1 MVGVDPEKK
10 KLTGEPGR
18 EVGPV
23 KLTPESLPQVWRQ
36 IVDQAGFAT
45 KGDLQAAVAQRISG
59 PTSLVLTFPHGYNLP
74 NDARR
79 VQMEQLV
86 AKITGETWTV
96 QSELDATHP
105 VASAPAAPQES
116 PSQKRRREQEEVMKL
131 PLLAKMKETLGAAVI
146 GMDEGFGQV
155 AAATKTV
162 PVEIDEDVF
171 VETMDDD

>member
-1 MVGVDPEKK
+1 M
-10 KLTGEPGR
+10 KLTA
-18 EVGPV
+18 
-23 KLTPESLPQVWRQ
+23 ESLPLVWRQ
-36 IVDQAGFAT
+36 VVDQAGFAT
-45 KGDLQAAVAQRISG
+45 KGDLQAAIAQRISG
-59 PTSLVLTFPHGYNLP
+59 PTTLVLTFPHGYNLP

-105 VASAPAAPQES
+105 VASAPDAPRES

-146 GMDEGFGQV
+146 GMDEGFGQAV
-155 AAATKTV
+155 AAKKAA
-162 PVEIDEDVF
+162 PVDIDEDVF
-171 VETMDDD
+171 VGTMDEEE